1 MGNSY
6 PDRTNASGVWKINEI
21 SKNKVT
27 HNTYPDGSKRAL
39 FGGGNTGSASDI
51 IEHIQLV
58 STGNGTDFGNLSV
71 ARRLGGTA
79 ASSTRAVFANGSDP
93 ATDVIDY
100 VQYATL
106 GNASDF
112 GDAQTSATTRA
123 SSMCNGTRGIWG
135 GGDDN
140 PNSPRNI
147 DILDYITIAT
157 TGDAADFGN
166 LSVGRWG
173 TNKGIISS
181 TTRGITAGGATPTHS
196 NVIDYVTINTLGNAI
211 DFGNLT
217 ETKYVNAGG
226 SSHTRGLIG
235 GGQDKTSIDVI
246 TIASL
251 GNAVGFGDISTANDG
266 LAAANDIQRVAWGG
280 GSVPAR
286 VNTIEFVNINSA
298 GNAVD
303 FGDLTAA
310 RDNPQGNC
318 GSHGGIRSY

>member
-39 FGGGNTGSASDI
+39 FAGGNTGSASDI

-79 ASSTRAVFANGSDP
+79 ASSTRAVFANGNDP
-93 ATDVIDY
+93 
-100 VQYATL
+100 
-106 GNASDF
+106 
-112 GDAQTSATTRA
+112 
-123 SSMCNGTRGIWG
+123 RGIWG

-173 TNKGIISS
+173 THHGIISS

-196 NVIDYVTINTLGNAI
+196 NVIDFVTINTLGNAI

-251 GNAVGFGDISTANDG
+251 GNAVGFGDISAANSSF
-266 LAAANDIQRVAWGG
+266 AAANDIQRVAWGG
-280 GSVPAR
+280 GNAPGR

-298 GNAVD
+298 GNAID